1 MKPAENNKFT
11 VRNNALTAPQYDL
24 LHNLTSQFVAMH
36 VPHPPRGDMRRQQ
49 LAEIGVVGAAADYV
63 LQREGPSR
71 HQERVRAAA
80 FAALLHSVALPDCLP
95 PSDLVSFDPE
105 ELEYAKE
112 LTELALRHWG
122 QGFDGELVG
131 EHTAYAYVGRLVQA
145 WAILTLELGGPPE
158 DEPTRR
164 HPGLS
169 ALGSGLRGRPDSR
182 AWEAAF
188 EGAASII
195 AKAIGFATTYHLDPP
210 YADPVLPLGLC
221 PMSAHPCCGSDLEGE
236 LAVVTLGPGPKR
248 WWTVA
253 AAHPAWVRT
262 AAAKELT
269 NPNAIR
275 KDWWAAVY
283 NKAAEKEEVIWTAE
297 GS

>member
-1 MKPAENNKFT
+1 MKHRENNQFI
-11 VRNNALTAPQYDL
+11 VRNNALTSPQYDL
-24 LHNLTSQFVAMH
+24 MHNLTSQFVRMH
-36 VPHPPRGDMRRQQ
+36 VPHPPRGDVRRQQ
-49 LAEIGVVGAAADYV
+49 LAEIGVVGAAADHV

-71 HQERVRAAA
+71 HQERVRAAT
-80 FAALLHSVALPDCLP
+80 FAAILHSVAFRWDPHP
-95 PSDLVSFDPE
+95 EYVSFDPRD
-105 ELEYAKE
+105 LEYAKE
-112 LTELALRHWG
+112 LTELALRTWG
-122 QGFDGELVG
+122 QGFSGGMQG
-131 EHTAYAYVGRLVQA
+131 EHTVAACVSTLVQA

-195 AKAIGFATTYHLDPP
+195 AKAVGFATTHYLDSA
-210 YADPVLPLGLC
+210 YTDPVLPLGLC
-221 PMSAHPCCGSDLEGE
+221 PMSAHPHCGSDLEGD

-248 WWTVA
+248 WWAIA

-275 KDWWAAVY
+275 KDWWAVVY
-283 NKAAEKEEVIWTAE
+283 NKAAEREEVMWTGE